1 MSRWLTH
8 REKKPDDQHE
18 ATAADPT
25 RWATHA
31 VSTDA
36 TAAPTRTWT
45 NWAGNQQARVR
56 RIATPTSTAEVA
68 RLVREAAGQ
77 GLAVKPVGSGHSF
90 SPVAVTDGVQ
100 VRLDHLSRLRS
111 ADKASGLVT
120 VEAGMGLWR
129 FNELLAEQGLALT
142 NMGYIQAQ
150 TVSGAIGTGTHG
162 TGRSSASIAAQ
173 VAGLELVLAD
183 GSTVACSATE
193 RPELFEAARIGLGAI
208 GVGPAGSFRT
218 EPAFLLAAREEPMR
232 FEAVLESFDEL
243 WRDNEHFE
251 FWWYPHTDG
260 TTVKRNN
267 RTAGPAAPLSRSRV
281 WLEDEFLSNTF
292 FSGICKIGRS
302 APRAIPTINKLAAKA
317 LSARHYVDR
326 SDKVFTSPRTFKFLE
341 MEYAL
346 PREAAVPALREVKR
360 MIEASRLRISVP
372 IEVRTAPADD
382 LWLSTAH
389 GRDTA
394 YLAFHM
400 YQGTNPA
407 EYFEN
412 AESIMVAYDG
422 RPHWGKLHTR
432 DREYLASSYPRFEEF
447 VAVREKADPGR
458 VFANEY
464 TRRLFGP

>member
-1 MSRWLTH
+1 MST
-8 REKKPDDQHE
+8 E
-18 ATAADPT
+18 AT
-25 RWATHA
+25 
-31 VSTDA
+31 S
-36 TAAPTRTWT
+36 APTRTWT

-68 RLVREAAGQ
+68 QIVREAAAQ

-90 SPVAVTDGVQ
+90 TPVAVTDGVL
-100 VRLDHLSRLRS
+100 VRLDHLTRLRS

-142 NMGYIQAQ
+142 NMGDIQAQ

-173 VAGLELVLAD
+173 VAGLEIVLAD
-183 GSTVACSATE
+183 GSTVTCSATQ
-193 RPELFEAARIGLGAI
+193 RPELFEAARIGVGAI
-208 GVGPAGSFRT
+208 GVVTAVTFRT

-232 FEAVLESFDEL
+232 LEAVFESFDDL

-251 FWWYPHTDG
+251 FWWFPHTES
-260 TTVKRNN
+260 TMLKRNN
-267 RTAGPAAPLSRSRV
+267 RTDGPAAPLSPGRA
-281 WLEDEFLSNTF
+281 WFEDEFLSNTF
-292 FSGICKIGRS
+292 FSGLLKAGRS
-302 APRAIPTINKLAAKA
+302 APRAVPTINRLAAKA
-317 LSARHYVDR
+317 LSARSYTDR
-326 SDKVFTSPRTFKFLE
+326 SDKVFTSPRRFKFLE

-346 PREAAVPALREVKR
+346 PREAAVPALREVRR
-360 MIEASRLRISVP
+360 MLQDAGLRISIP
-372 IEVRTAPADD
+372 IEVRTAPADE

-400 YQGTNPA
+400 TNGVNPV

-432 DREYLASSYPRFEEF
+432 DREYLASAYPRFEDF
-447 VAVREKADPGR
+447 LAVRDKADPQR
-458 VFANEY
+458 VFANDY
-464 TRRLFGP
+464 TKRVFGT

>member
-1 MSRWLTH
+1 MTT
-8 REKKPDDQHE
+8 E
-18 ATAADPT
+18 ATT
-25 RWATHA
+25 G
-31 VSTDA
+31 
-36 TAAPTRTWT
+36 APTRSWT
-45 NWAGNQQARVR
+45 NWAGNQSARVR
-56 RIATPTSTAEVA
+56 RIAAPASTQELAA
-68 RLVREAAGQ
+68 AVREAAAQ

-90 SPVAVTDGVQ
+90 TPAAVTDGVLI
-100 VRLDHLSRLRS
+100 RLDHLARLRS
-111 ADKASGLVT
+111 ADKSSGLVT

-142 NMGYIQAQ
+142 NMGDIQAQ

-173 VAGLELVLAD
+173 VAALELVLAD
-183 GSTVACSATE
+183 GSLVSCSPAE
-193 RPELFEAARIGLGAI
+193 HPELFEAARIGVGAI
-208 GVGPAGSFRT
+208 GVITAVTFRT
-218 EPAFLLAAREEPMR
+218 EPGFLLAAREEPMR
-232 FEAVLESFDEL
+232 FEAVLESFDDL
-243 WRDNEHFE
+243 WHDNEHFE
-251 FWWYPHTDG
+251 FWWYPHTNG

-267 RTAGPAAPLSRSRV
+267 RTEGPAAPLSRTRE

-292 FSGICKIGRS
+292 FAGICRVGRA

-317 LSARHYVDR
+317 LSARGYVDR
-326 SDKVFTSPRTFKFLE
+326 SDKVFTSPRRFKFLE

-346 PREAAVPALREVKR
+346 PREAAVPALREVRR
-360 MIEASRLRISVP
+360 MLQDAGLKISVP

-394 YLAFHM
+394 YVAFHM
-400 YQGTNPA
+400 FEGSNPA

-432 DREYLASSYPRFEEF
+432 DHEYFASAYPRFADF
-447 VAVREKADPGR
+447 LTVREKADPDR
-458 VFANEY
+458 LFANEY
-464 TRRLFGP
+464 TRRIFGP